1 MIVGGK
7 TALNRRNLM
16 QKVSVGITSAVGY
29 ALTLTGFGAAIVAYL
44 TGDHSADNINVIV
57 SGAIATLAYVV
68 TSLGRYLQ
76 AQALIKNPPP
86 APSPQTW
93 TPIGEPSVVNI
104 SGTLAG
110 ADEVDELEAADE
122 LDPRADA
129 VPITDRPPADVGDAG
144 DPAET
149 VPAAKAARA

>member
-1 MIVGGK
+1 
-7 TALNRRNLM
+7 M

-76 AQALIKNPPP
+76 AQALIKNPPRQTGGAIADTMPP
-86 APSPQTW
+86 AGMTFPTSSPN
-93 TPIGEPSVVNI
+93 VVNI
-104 SGTLAG
+104 GGTLAST
-110 ADEVDELEAADE
+110 DEPDELEPADE
-122 LDPRADA
+122 LDPRADG

-144 DPAET
+144 DPALT
-149 VPAAKAARA
+149 VPPAKAARA